1 MSRRTFHQIG
11 LVLAALSINGTTALC
26 NDTAAELS
34 IGGLQFTRTN
44 DIVMDGEDLR
54 ISADRVA
61 VNYRFIN
68 VSGKPVTL
76 TVAFPLPDIDL
87 SEPDNIALPS
97 NDPVNFVDFETRID
111 GRPAK
116 FRIDQRA
123 MVGGKDFSD
132 LLSQFKLPLLPIGN
146 REIRTSD
153 LPAATR
159 ERLLAEGLLVPAGTG
174 DNGRPFYSFGWIVKT
189 SAVRSQTFPFDHPVS
204 VEHLYKPIVGNSTDT
219 ILRKPLRLSKGLAA
233 EVERYRKEYC
243 VSDSFLA
250 GIDKLLDDG
259 SHKPVQERR
268 IGYVL
273 KTGGNWSGPIKNF
286 TLAIDPGGRNRLV
299 SFCLGA
305 LKPSPTQATEFFAK
319 DLKPDADLKILIVG
333 RF

>member
-11 LVLAALSINGTTALC
+11 LVLAALSIDGTTALC
-26 NDTAAELS
+26 NDSAAELS

-54 ISADRVA
+54 ISTDRVA

-132 LLSQFKLPLLPIGN
+132 LLAQFKLPLLPIGN

-189 SAVRSQTFPFDHPVS
+189 SAVAQPDVSFRSSGVGRTPVQADRGQQHGHDPSQTAQT
-204 VEHLYKPIVGNSTDT
+204 EQGAGGRGRT
-219 ILRKPLRLSKGLAA
+219 IPEGVLRFELLP
-233 EVERYRKEYC
+233 
-243 VSDSFLA
+243 A

-299 SFCLGA
+299 SFCPGP

-319 DLKPDADLKILIVG
+319 DLKPTTPTSKY
-333 RF
+333 

>member
-1 MSRRTFHQIG
+1 MSRRTYHRIL
-11 LVLAALSINGTTALC
+11 LVLVALLTNSAAALC
-26 NDTAAELS
+26 NDSAAELS
-34 IGGLQFTRTN
+34 VGGLQFTRTN

-54 ISADRVA
+54 ISTDRVA
-61 VNYRFIN
+61 VSYRFIN

-76 TVAFPLPDIDL
+76 TVAFPLPDIDM
-87 SEPDNIALPS
+87 SEPDSIALPS
-97 NDPVNFVDFETRID
+97 SDPVNFVDFETKID

-123 MVGGKDFSD
+123 MVGDKDFSG
-132 LLSQFKLPLLPIGN
+132 LLSQLKLPLLPIGN
-146 REIRTSD
+146 REVRTSD

-159 ERLLAEGLLVPAGTG
+159 ERLLAEGLLIPAGTG

-204 VEHLYKPIVGNSTDT
+204 VEHLYKPIVGSSTDT

-233 EVERYRKEYC
+233 ELERYRKQYC
-243 VSDSFLA
+243 VSDAFLA
-250 GIDKLLDDG
+250 EIDRLLEDG
-259 SHKPVQERR
+259 THKPVQERR

-273 KTGGNWSGPIKNF
+273 KTGANWSGPIKNF
-286 TLAIDPGGRNRLV
+286 KLAIDPGGRNRLV
-299 SFCLGA
+299 SFCPGS
-305 LKPSPTQATEFFAK
+305 LKPSPTQAMEFSAT